1 MIDNYITK
9 LESKTIIS
17 LSGKDAEKFLQNV
30 ITNDIAQLKSEIAI
44 YSALL
49 NPQGKLSNH
58 FILFKI
64 DNKIHLLV
72 DDSLK
77 HDLITKINLYKL
89 KMEVVVKQESDL
101 NCIFF
106 KNTNKINFDKQ
117 IIFKDPR
124 IKQLGNY
131 LICSNDHI
139 KNLSSNKNFK
149 FNKQDH
155 YYELLNNFGM
165 VDECLKNL
173 KEKYFSLECN
183 LKELNAIS
191 FDKGCYIGQENTARM
206 NLKDKISRRLFKI
219 ETKDALT
226 LDENIFYEKQVVG
239 KVVSETPAFG
249 IFKMEKFKNYADNI
263 LITSSDKKLK
273 LIRQNWLNI

>member
-77 HDLITKINLYKL
+77 NDLITKINLYKL

-106 KNTNKINFDKQ
+106 KNTNKINLDKQ

-219 ETKDALT
+219 ETEDALT
-226 LDENIFYEKQVVG
+226 LDENIFYEKQIVG
-239 KVVSETPAFG
+239 KVVSETPTFG

-273 LIRQNWLNI
+273 LIRQNWLKI

>member
-17 LSGKDAEKFLQNV
+17 LSGKDAETFLQNV
-30 ITNDIAQLKSEIAI
+30 ITNDITQLKSEKAI

-77 HDLITKINLYKL
+77 NDLITKINLYKL
-89 KMEVVVKQESDL
+89 RMEVVVKLESNL

-106 KNTNKINFDKQ
+106 KNTNKINLDKQ

-131 LICSNDHI
+131 LICSEDHI
-139 KNLSSNKNFK
+139 KNLCSDKNFK

-219 ETKDALT
+219 ETKDLLT
-226 LDENIFYEKQVVG
+226 LDENIFYEEQIVG

-249 IFKMEKFKNYADNI
+249 IFKMEKFKNYADNM

>member
-17 LSGKDAEKFLQNV
+17 LSGKDAETFLQNV
-30 ITNDIAQLKSEIAI
+30 ITNDIAQLKSEKAI

-64 DNKIHLLV
+64 DNKIHLLI

-77 HDLITKINLYKL
+77 NDLITKINLYKL

-131 LICSNDHI
+131 LICSNDYI
-139 KNLSSNKNFK
+139 KNLSINI
-149 FNKQDH
+149 
-155 YYELLNNFGM
+155 ELW
-165 VDECLKNL
+165 LKNL
-173 KEKYFSLECN
+173 
-183 LKELNAIS
+183 
-191 FDKGCYIGQENTARM
+191 
-206 NLKDKISRRLFKI
+206 
-219 ETKDALT
+219 
-226 LDENIFYEKQVVG
+226 
-239 KVVSETPAFG
+239 
-249 IFKMEKFKNYADNI
+249 
-263 LITSSDKKLK
+263 
-273 LIRQNWLNI
+273 

>member
-30 ITNDIAQLKSEIAI
+30 ITNDIAQLKSEKAI

-64 DNKIHLLV
+64 DNKIHLLI
-72 DDSLK
+72 DASLK
-77 HDLITKINLYKL
+77 NDLINKINLYKL

-106 KNTNKINFDKQ
+106 RDINKINLDKQ

-131 LICSNDHI
+131 LICSKDHI
-139 KNLSSNKNFK
+139 KNLCSDKNFK

-165 VDECLKNL
+165 VDECLKKL
-173 KEKYFSLECN
+173 KDKYFSLECN

-219 ETKDALT
+219 ETKDLLT
-226 LDENIFYEKQVVG
+226 LDENIFYEKQIVG

-249 IFKMEKFKNYADNI
+249 IFKMEKFKNYADNM

>member
-17 LSGKDAEKFLQNV
+17 LSGKDAETFLQNV
-30 ITNDIAQLKSEIAI
+30 ITNDIAQLKSEKAI

-64 DNKIHLLV
+64 DNKIHLLIDV
-72 DDSLK
+72 SLK
-77 HDLITKINLYKL
+77 NDLITKINLYKL

-106 KNTNKINFDKQ
+106 KNINKINTDKQ

-131 LICSNDHI
+131 LICTEDHI
-139 KNLSSNKNFK
+139 KNLCKDKNFK
-149 FNKQDH
+149 FNKPDY

-173 KEKYFSLECN
+173 KENIFHW
-183 LKELNAIS
+183 NAI
-191 FDKGCYIGQENTARM
+191 
-206 NLKDKISRRLFKI
+206 
-219 ETKDALT
+219 
-226 LDENIFYEKQVVG
+226 
-239 KVVSETPAFG
+239 
-249 IFKMEKFKNYADNI
+249 
-263 LITSSDKKLK
+263 
-273 LIRQNWLNI
+273 

>member
-17 LSGKDAEKFLQNV
+17 LSGKDAENFLQNV
-30 ITNDIAQLKSEIAI
+30 ITNDIAQLKSEKAI

-64 DNKIHLLV
+64 DNKIHLLI
-72 DDSLK
+72 DASLK
-77 HDLITKINLYKL
+77 NDLITKINLYKL

-106 KNTNKINFDKQ
+106 RNTNKINLDKQ

-131 LICSNDHI
+131 LICSEDHI
-139 KNLSSNKNFK
+139 KNLCSDKYFK

-155 YYELLNNFGM
+155 YYELLNNI
-165 VDECLKNL
+165 N
-173 KEKYFSLECN
+173 SLI
-183 LKELNAIS
+183 LLLQS
-191 FDKGCYIGQENTARM
+191 T
-206 NLKDKISRRLFKI
+206 
-219 ETKDALT
+219 
-226 LDENIFYEKQVVG
+226 V
-239 KVVSETPAFG
+239 TPAVSALPWITVDG
-249 IFKMEKFKNYADNI
+249 IPMRLPWIYRGFAP
-263 LITSSDKKLK
+263 T
-273 LIRQNWLNI
+273 